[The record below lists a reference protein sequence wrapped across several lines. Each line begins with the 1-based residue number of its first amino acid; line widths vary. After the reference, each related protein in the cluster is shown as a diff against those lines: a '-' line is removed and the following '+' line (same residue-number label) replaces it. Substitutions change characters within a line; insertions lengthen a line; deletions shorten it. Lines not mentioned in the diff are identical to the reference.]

1 MNWLQS
7 CAAVV
12 PCFDEEAAIGG
23 IVRGIRPHLQQV
35 IVVDDGSA
43 DETAR
48 AAVAAGATVVRHSI
62 NLGKGAAV
70 NSGLSAAQAAGFSW
84 AALLDGDGQH
94 KPEDLPLLLGCA
106 ERTKAVLVVGDRMHN
121 PGAMPWLRRQV
132 NRWMSRK
139 LSQRSGRPLPDTQCG
154 FRLVNLEAWRGL
166 RLRAGRF
173 EVESEMLLAFIE
185 AGYRVEFVPIQVVG
199 RGAHSHIDPVRDT
212 WRWFKWWN
220 GLSQSAG
227 DS

>member
-1 MNWLQS
+1 MNWLQT

-12 PCFDEEAAIGG
+12 PCFDEGAAIGG
-23 IVRGIRPHLQQV
+23 VVRGIRPHLQEV
-35 IVVDDGSA
+35 IVVDDGSV
-43 DETAR
+43 DETAS
-48 AAVAAGATVVRHSI
+48 AAAAAGAAVLRHAT
-62 NLGKGAAV
+62 NLGKGASV
-70 NSGLSAAQAAGFSW
+70 NRGLAAAHEAGFGW

-94 KPEDLPLLLGCA
+94 KPEDLPRLLACA
-106 ERTKAVLVVGDRMHN
+106 ERTGAALVIGDRMHN
-121 PGAMPWLRRQV
+121 SGAMPWLRRQV

-139 LSQRSGRPLPDTQCG
+139 LSQRSGRLLPDTQCG

-173 EVESEMLLAFIE
+173 EVESEMLLAFIG
-185 AGYRVEFVPIQVVG
+185 AGYRVEFTPIQVVG
-199 RGAHSHIDPVRDT
+199 RGAHSHIDPVLDT

-220 GLSQSAG
+220 GLRQSAG